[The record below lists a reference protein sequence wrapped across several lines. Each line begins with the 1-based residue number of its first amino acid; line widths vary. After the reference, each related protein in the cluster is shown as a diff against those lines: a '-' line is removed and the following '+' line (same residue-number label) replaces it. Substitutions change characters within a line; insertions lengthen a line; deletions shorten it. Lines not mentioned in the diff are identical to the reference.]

1 MATVEEVSA
10 RLEGFIREQGIANS
24 TFAPDR
30 DNQDMINAQVNTR
43 MDALEGKMQEVV
55 DQGLARVGD
64 EVPATTK
71 DIKELQE
78 KLDVTDGLLAARS
91 SELSQSLEEFE
102 EMKTRVD
109 ELAATMTELGT
120 ALDKDAE
127 KLSDFV
133 RIHGGHIDRV
143 EKLEEKD
150 LQTKEIVEGI
160 VMEGYQID
168 EKFEGVTKTIAGV
181 DEVVNYLMTTVVELD
196 AKLETLDRNGPSLID
211 ARSSLKVWMEKTF
224 ATSAQSLTTYADLTK
239 WVEGRFTEVSEGMDK
254 LRADFDK
261 RPVYAGEDRRPK
273 DTSSR
278 IVDRKNFK
286 EKVNRFEGKG
296 GELEVKSF
304 IFSLKM
310 FLTDDRK
317 FLEILKALEKRD
329 QEVDGAYVKELAEKG
344 YNISDLN
351 SQLYQILCDCAVP
364 KSTAQQKLMA
374 LEGREEIRG
383 LYAYWDFTRELT
395 GSTESSKQALAD
407 RVRNP
412 PKASSVEDL
421 DVKIIQWEEDLKT
434 HELFESSGIDDD
446 DNDNDDGVQKVKMIM
461 PESMKIQRHN
471 ST

>member
-30 DNQDMINAQVNTR
+30 ENQDMINAQVNTR

-102 EMKTRVD
+102 EMITRVD
-109 ELAATMTELGT
+109 GLAATMTELGT

-143 EKLEEKD
+143 EKLEETD

-181 DEVVNYLMTTVVELD
+181 D
-196 AKLETLDRNGPSLID
+196 
-211 ARSSLKVWMEKTF
+211 
-224 ATSAQSLTTYADLTK
+224 
-239 WVEGRFTEVSEGMDK
+239 
-254 LRADFDK
+254 
-261 RPVYAGEDRRPK
+261 
-273 DTSSR
+273 
-278 IVDRKNFK
+278 
-286 EKVNRFEGKG
+286 
-296 GELEVKSF
+296 
-304 IFSLKM
+304 
-310 FLTDDRK
+310 
-317 FLEILKALEKRD
+317 
-329 QEVDGAYVKELAEKG
+329 
-344 YNISDLN
+344 
-351 SQLYQILCDCAVP
+351 
-364 KSTAQQKLMA
+364 
-374 LEGREEIRG
+374 GRE
-383 LYAYWDFTRELT
+383 L
-395 GSTESSKQALAD
+395 
-407 RVRNP
+407 P
-412 PKASSVEDL
+412 
-421 DVKIIQWEEDLKT
+421 
-434 HELFESSGIDDD
+434 H
-446 DNDNDDGVQKVKMIM
+446 DDGRGTGR
-461 PESMKIQRHN
+461 EAGDLGS
-471 ST
+471 